1 MKLDRFLGKMD
12 SLGRTAAH
20 HLIANKRVH
29 VDGVLAEGGQ
39 VEVSRFSHVQV
50 DGETVQAPAP
60 AAYLI
65 LNKPAGYLSATKD
78 PEHPTVLELINHP
91 CREELHIV
99 GRLDRS
105 STGLLLLTNDGRWSK
120 RIMNPDAKVAKVYEI
135 TTAEPI
141 AAGAEEAFAQGF
153 WFAKEGITTQPAVLV
168 RQSQNQAR
176 VTLMEGKRHQLKRM
190 FARIGN
196 EVKSLHRIQVGA
208 LVLPE
213 DLPLGQ
219 WRELTPVERSEA
231 LKLEGEVLLPLSSPL
246 MR

>member
-1 MKLDRFLGKMD
+1 MKLDRFLGKID

-29 VDGVLAEGGQ
+29 VDAVLAESGQ

-65 LNKPAGYLSATKD
+65 LNKPAGYLSATSD
-78 PEHPTVLELINHP
+78 PEHPTVLELIDHP
-91 CREELHIV
+91 CRDELHIV

-120 RIMNPDAKVAKVYEI
+120 RIMNPAAKVAKVYEI
-135 TTAEPI
+135 TTVEPI
-141 AAGAEEAFAQGF
+141 APGAEEAFAQGF
-153 WFAKEGITTQPAVLV
+153 WFAKEGITTQPAALL
-168 RQSQNQAR
+168 RLAKDQAQ

-190 FARIGN
+190 FARVGN
-196 EVKSLHRIQVGA
+196 EVTGLHRIQVGA
-208 LVLPE
+208 LALPD
-213 DLPLGQ
+213 DLTTGQ
-219 WRELTPVERSEA
+219 WRELTPEEREQA
-231 LKLEGEVLLPLSSPL
+231 LIVSGNPSLP
-246 MR
+246 